1 MTLIEVTGPAAEP
14 VTLAEAKAQC
24 RIDTSDEDVYLEGL
38 IKAARRAVERFLR
51 RRLVTQTV
59 EYRRSGLGRS
69 IALPIAPV
77 QAVTSVSYLDLAGV
91 EQTLAADQYRLARS
105 SSPFSLVPAHGVV
118 WPSVLGGEDTV
129 GIRLTVGYGDAG
141 ADVPPDIK
149 AAVLMLIA
157 HFDEHREATGPAVS
171 EIPFG
176 VSQLLM
182 PHVLWV

>member
-1 MTLIEVTGPAAEP
+1 MSLIEVLGPAAEP
-14 VTLAEAKAQC
+14 VTLAEAKVQC
-24 RIDTSDEDVYLEGL
+24 RIDTSDEDAYVEGL

-59 EYRRSGLGRS
+59 EFRRSGFGRS

-77 QAVTSVSYLDLAGV
+77 QAVTSVTYLDLAGV

-105 SSPFSLVPAHGVV
+105 SLPFYLVPAHGVT
-118 WPSVLGGEDTV
+118 WPSVLGGKDTV
-129 GIRLTVGYGDAG
+129 GIRLTVGYGDTG

-157 HFDEHREATGPAVS
+157 HFHEHREATGPAMN

-176 VSQLLM
+176 ATTLLT
-182 PHVLWV
+182 PNVFWV